1 MFLPD
6 ILKTITEKC
15 SVSVQFLEL
24 LVVDNR
30 PPHHLPTGPQRAQFV
45 NPELGSE
52 ERSFSPLQGP
62 LNPLVRQAP
71 AKASY
76 QYYRT
81 QCWWM
86 CSCGKMCCSKWHPR
100 NNTPQ
105 IGNPQRTLTSDV
117 AQWTC
122 KARMM
127 RNTSPL
133 PSYPPPRLTPLELR
147 RNHRYLLPKT
157 LSPNSQTHARDKG

>member
-30 PPHHLPTGPQRAQFV
+30 SPHHLPTGPQRAQFV

-62 LNPLVRQAP
+62 LNPWSDRHQ
-71 AKASY
+71 
-76 QYYRT
+76 
-81 QCWWM
+81 
-86 CSCGKMCCSKWHPR
+86 PR
-100 NNTPQ
+100 H
-105 IGNPQRTLTSDV
+105 LTSIIEHSVDECAV
-117 AQWTC
+117 AEKC
-122 KARMM
+122 VARSDILKI
-127 RNTSPL
+127 T
-133 PSYPPPRLTPLELR
+133 
-147 RNHRYLLPKT
+147 LLK
-157 LSPNSQTHARDKG
+157 